1 MIPLKIPS
9 RIRRL
14 ADRISDVKGDV
25 YIAGGSVRDHLLN
38 IPSKDIDLEVHG
50 VSHEQMNIIL
60 QEFRPFK
67 AVGKSFGVW
76 KLLPFKNNEL
86 EIDVALPHHDGH
98 IAPDIGVTE
107 ACKRRDLTINAML
120 IHVQTQMLVDI
131 FGGQQDLTN
140 RILRATDPQ
149 HFAADLLRVF
159 RVCQFTARLQCS
171 MSPELHQLCL
181 ELTQQTDFAELPK
194 ERVWIEL
201 EKGWLKSTDP
211 SIAVESLLRLNALQN
226 YFPEFATLSTP
237 KQQRMIERLKKGSHF
252 RDPENRG
259 RTMGL
264 FWALLTFD
272 LSVED
277 TKLTMERMGIEKY
290 LGFPLIQALLS
301 SKKCAPMLINSHS
314 TVVQNLCRE
323 HFDIH
328 FLCDVASS
336 IEAPEI
342 EYNHSEANRTE
353 AQQRGII
360 ETPLPN
366 IVSGRDLLAL
376 GYKGVELG
384 KWLHK
389 IRLEQLHERIQS
401 KSEALQWIQENQ

>member
-211 SIAVESLLRLNALQN
+211 SIAVES
-226 YFPEFATLSTP
+226 FF
-237 KQQRMIERLKKGSHF
+237 
-252 RDPENRG
+252 
-259 RTMGL
+259 
-264 FWALLTFD
+264 
-272 LSVED
+272 V
-277 TKLTMERMGIEKY
+277 
-290 LGFPLIQALLS
+290 
-301 SKKCAPMLINSHS
+301 
-314 TVVQNLCRE
+314 
-323 HFDIH
+323 
-328 FLCDVASS
+328 
-336 IEAPEI
+336 
-342 EYNHSEANRTE
+342 
-353 AQQRGII
+353 
-360 ETPLPN
+360 
-366 IVSGRDLLAL
+366 
-376 GYKGVELG
+376 
-384 KWLHK
+384 
-389 IRLEQLHERIQS
+389 
-401 KSEALQWIQENQ
+401 